1 MPTQKATTLC
11 TESIDKFRISLSV
24 SSRSSKTV
32 KAYTTDLKIFLQDA
46 GEEVIS
52 REAFEYT
59 AMTWLTEYRTTVA
72 QKTTGRRLTSLRSFV
87 KWAGWGDMLAD
98 YRPPPA
104 PPAQPHPLPEGMD
117 GVRRMIEVAKSKQQR
132 AMVALCGMCGCRIG
146 EALAVRPSHIDMRER
161 TLKVF
166 GKGEKIR
173 FVPISPAA
181 WSVLLP
187 AVVEAFSNNDA
198 LVVGLQDR
206 VARANIT
213 QMGRNA
219 GLVRSVSSHDL
230 RATFATAV
238 HEKTK
243 DARLVQELLGHG
255 DLKTTQIYIEV
266 NKLRMTEAVDGL

>member
-1 MPTQKATTLC
+1 MPSKKATILS
-11 TESIDKFRISLSV
+11 TETIDKFQTSLYV
-24 SSRSSKTV
+24 NGRSEKTV
-32 KAYTTDLKIFLQDA
+32 KAYTTDLKIFLRDI
-46 GEEVIS
+46 GEEAVS

-59 AMTWLTEYRTTVA
+59 AKKWLTDYRMKVA

-87 KWAGWGDMLAD
+87 KWAGWGNILAD
-98 YRPPPA
+98 YTPPPT
-104 PPAQPHPLPEGMD
+104 PPPVPHPIPEGMD
-117 GVRRMIEVAKSKQQR
+117 GVQRMIAVAKTKQQA

-146 EALAVRPSHIDMRER
+146 EALQVRPSHINFKER

-173 FVPISPAA
+173 YVPISGAA

-187 AVVEAFSNNDA
+187 AVVTAFAAQDA

-219 GLVRSVSSHDL
+219 GLERSVSSHDL
-230 RATFATAV
+230 RATFATFV
-238 HEKTK
+238 YDKRQ
-243 DARLVQELLGHG
+243 DARMVQELLGHG

-266 NKLRMTEAVDGL
+266 NKLRMAEAVEL